1 MPRLS
6 AAEGFGGVEMQV
18 RLEESLLENQR
29 NDRGS
34 VIDGGSSVGC
44 AYSNSSSDMPILSE
58 IGFCVR

>member
-1 MPRLS
+1 
-6 AAEGFGGVEMQV
+6 MQV

-29 NDRGS
+29 NDRGG